1 MDVGQARWLDRLEIA
16 HRSRRIGGGC
26 RLSARRLVSGG
37 RRLVALVR
45 LLWFWSC
52 GALGRLLLGDDDRPL
67 HLRVKPAVVG
77 EGSRLVERL
86 AELLARIETAGIER
100 PVVGGDRVRPAPGIG
115 PGHGRT
121 GRHGERPGFEGEVD
135 HLHVEGGVL
144 VGRDRT
150 DPRQKRAAR
159 HEHGERH
166 GQNRCRPTRLQAWA
180 RDVRVPC
187 STFTCIM
194 AHAPLEYRHILA
206 PGDRG
211 AMGAFLTR
219 WIEVAAKTKPRRLG
233 PCLPLSAH
241 PHRFNTGEPK
251 MAMTSALVFF
261 AKFAKFAK
269 FDFLAA
275 AFTPPCGVATHLR
288 QLSNSG
294 PLHLTSL
301 PCASL
306 SH

>member
-1 MDVGQARWLDRLEIA
+1 MDVGQARRLDRLEIP

-26 RLSARRLVSGG
+26 RLSARGLVSGG

-135 HLHVEGGVL
+135 HLHREGGVL

-150 DPRQKRAAR
+150 DPRQERAAR
-159 HEHGERH
+159 HEHGQRH
-166 GQNRCRPTRLQAWA
+166 GQNRCRPTRLHAHGQGTYE
-180 RDVRVPC
+180 C
-187 STFTCIM
+187 QFTFTCIM

-219 WIEVAAKTKPRRLG
+219 WIEVAA
-233 PCLPLSAH
+233 
-241 PHRFNTGEPK
+241 RFNRCGWTAACRSMLNDRCSTNWFQNKSIAPK

-261 AKFAKFAK
+261 AKFAKFHQVR
-269 FDFLAA
+269 LPL
-275 AFTPPCGVATHLR
+275 PP
-288 QLSNSG
+288 LSRHCHA
-294 PLHLTSL
+294 PR
-301 PCASL
+301 
-306 SH
+306 